1 MVLGGSNPFDA
12 AYGKKTTVPG
22 SQEKAQ
28 KLLGQLP
35 MLAQMYGANQALD
48 AQEQAQELARLR
60 IAAEAQAS
68 AYRQAPNPGFAQA
81 VSGSIPQ
88 VGGGFAFGR

>member
-1 MVLGGSNPFDA
+1 MALGGSNQFDD
-12 AYGKKTTVPG
+12 AYGKKTTAPG

-35 MLAQMYGANQALD
+35 MLAQMYGANQTLN
-48 AQEQAQELARLR
+48 AQDEAQELARLR
-60 IAAEAQAS
+60 TAAEAQAS
-68 AYRQAPNPGFAQA
+68 AYRQAPNPGFAPG